1 MKVFLEVNMAL
12 VFLALNRLELGENH
26 TDLPPLACRT
36 PGLVPVVIHIH
47 LDFLVVPDRMTQL
60 ELEVSHT
67 HPHALQGPGV
77 THTHHCSQA
86 HYSLAQVCDN
96 LALAQVCDS

>member
-1 MKVFLEVNMAL
+1 MMASLEVNMAL

-26 TDLPPLACRT
+26 TDLLHLACRT

-47 LDFLVVPDRMTQL
+47 LDSLVVPDRMTQL
-60 ELEVSHT
+60 ELEVSHI
-67 HPHALQGPGV
+67 HPHALQGLGV

-96 LALAQVCDS
+96 LAWAQVCDS

>member
-1 MKVFLEVNMAL
+1 MMAFLEVNMAL

-26 TDLPPLACRT
+26 TDLPPLACRN
-36 PGLVPVVIHIH
+36 PGLVPEGIHIH
-47 LDFLVVPDRMTQL
+47 LDSLVVPDKMTQL

-77 THTHHCSQA
+77 THTHHYSQA
-86 HYSLAQVCDN
+86 HYSWVLVCDN
-96 LALAQVCDS
+96 